1 MKNRKSTLESRSI
14 IIAEASENDY
24 MISEEVI
31 PEIMENLKAR
41 ELPCSKQK
49 ILDTCMIYRK
59 TKKALMG
66 NKKEQEFLRNLNTNR
81 HWIAVPWECFQK
93 DGVNSWE
100 EIEKM
105 IPKEEVQNIPAAESI
120 PEVLEEV
127 ATEKN
132 DVVREVENMVLDFSE
147 KLLDSI
153 TSSFAGYRDM
163 KIELAECLDNLS
175 ASKTKDY
182 AIKNL
187 KAVVEKITVERDFF
201 KVEAEELQEKFSLS
215 QQRVRNLEKKI
226 KKLSQDELT
235 KRMLEALEKSQEPK
249 AEERVIIAE
258 MDVKAEKLND
268 KENSL
273 NLPGVYSPSNLTVEY
288 KKVFLDALKELCRH
302 NKKLARK
309 IIGVIEDICNDGTG
323 SVTSRL
329 KTMNQESST
338 KKTPPNSFQVTVK
351 KYRFTMK
358 LFNKRVIFYELFPRN
373 KSPYAV
379 NNS

>member
-1 MKNRKSTLESRSI
+1 MAFDFFDLSDTYLSKMKNRKSTLESRSI

-24 MISEEVI
+24 MISDEVI

-175 ASKTKDY
+175 ASKTK
-182 AIKNL
+182 
-187 KAVVEKITVERDFF
+187 
-201 KVEAEELQEKFSLS
+201 
-215 QQRVRNLEKKI
+215 
-226 KKLSQDELT
+226 
-235 KRMLEALEKSQEPK
+235 RMLEALEKSQEPK

-309 IIGVIEDICNDGTG
+309 IIGVI
-323 SVTSRL
+323 
-329 KTMNQESST
+329 
-338 KKTPPNSFQVTVK
+338 
-351 KYRFTMK
+351 
-358 LFNKRVIFYELFPRN
+358 
-373 KSPYAV
+373 
-379 NNS
+379 